1 MEINFKKFLEQTYQP
16 SPNTIGTEDVDESQI
31 DSIYDKTKIAVQI
44 VRAYD
49 QTRPNGRKLLLNVST
64 IANLASGAYGL
75 YNSGENK
82 EILSQVATNKIRMKF
97 GDDFIRRHGADSM
110 PLSVLKKYFPD
121 LVPNDVKPSD
131 IIHVNVSRIIREK
144 GDNLSAILEIA
155 STIVHEATH
164 ELEMSNYGKTSEVGP
179 VNAEKEFS
187 HWFLSNFNSLRAKI
201 PALNQYASEVSRI
214 RVV

>member
-1 MEINFKKFLEQTYQP
+1 MELNFKNFIEQIYQP
-16 SPNTIGTEDVDESQI
+16 NPKTIGTEEVDESQV
-31 DSIYDKTKIAVQI
+31 DTIYDKTKIAVQI

-49 QTRPNGRKLLLNVST
+49 QTRSPGKKLLLNVST

-82 EILSQVATNKIRMKF
+82 EILSQVATNKIRIKF
-97 GDDFIRRHGADSM
+97 GEDFIRRHGADSM

-121 LVPNDVKPSD
+121 LGPNDIKPSD
-131 IIHVNVSRIIREK
+131 VIHVNVSRIIREK

-179 VNAEKEFS
+179 VAAEKEFS
-187 HWFLSNFNSLRAKI
+187 HWFLSNFNYLRTKI
-201 PALNQYASEVSRI
+201 PALNQYSSEISRI
-214 RVV
+214 KIA